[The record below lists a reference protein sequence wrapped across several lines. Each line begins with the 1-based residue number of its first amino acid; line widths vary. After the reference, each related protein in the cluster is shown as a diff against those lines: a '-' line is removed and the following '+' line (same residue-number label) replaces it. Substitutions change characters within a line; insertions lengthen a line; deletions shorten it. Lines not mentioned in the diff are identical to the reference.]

1 MIDTYL
7 LLWVLAAHFFAD
19 FTCQTQ
25 WMATNK
31 SKNNKALGLHI
42 LTYAA
47 VMSVLLIPAGLSLT
61 FVLSNAI
68 LHLLI
73 DYVSSRISSMFYRD
87 ERIGAFWNVI
97 AADQFAHIALL
108 ILLIQ

>member
-1 MIDTYL
+1 MTDAHIL
-7 LLWVLAAHFFAD
+7 IWVLAVHFFAD
-19 FTCQTQ
+19 FSCQTQ

-31 SKNNKALGLHI
+31 SKNNKALAAHI

-47 VMSVLLIPAGLSLT
+47 VMSVFLIPTGISLT

-68 LHLLI
+68 LHLLT
-73 DYVSSRISSMFYRD
+73 DYVSSRFSSRFYRE

-97 AADQFAHIALL
+97 AADQFAHIAAL